1 MPGLALSII
10 AVVISII
17 TVGWTLY
24 YNLSQ
29 RRASSVRY
37 VLELHANYHSH
48 EMIVARR
55 IAWHDLNERMNKD
68 NKLTWE
74 TLWKDNTD
82 SDKRIYN
89 HLQLVLQFWFQL
101 YALDKMGLLD
111 RTLSSELFG
120 YQFGM
125 WRKHLLQLA
134 INTQEYDD
142 LQPDIINSML
152 DNQLEWLITMG

>member
-1 MPGLALSII
+1 MQDTILSVI
-10 AVVISII
+10 AVIISTIA
-17 TVGWTLY
+17 VAWTLF

-29 RRASSVRY
+29 KRTSSVHY
-37 VLELHANYHSH
+37 VLDLYSNYYSQ

-55 IAWHDLNERMNKD
+55 IAWHDLGEKMNED
-68 NKLTWE
+68 NNLTWE
-74 TLWKDNTD
+74 ILWKDNTD
-82 SDKRIYN
+82 NEQRIYN

-125 WRKHLLQLA
+125 WRNHLSQLA
-134 INTQEYDD
+134 RNTKEHDE
-142 LQPDIINSML
+142 LQPDVFKSVIE
-152 DNQLEWLITMG
+152 NQLDWLGEKG